1 MRRRL
6 IAICWTLTAGVVAV
20 AQTGAPPTVTTT
32 SLPAGIVGS
41 AYSATLTASGG
52 FPPYNSWSV
61 AAGAAGL
68 APGLSLSSATGV
80 ISGTPAA
87 AGTFNFTVTV
97 RDNQGSTSQPK
108 ALSITIVARLTITTT
123 SLPSGAVGAP
133 YSATLAAT
141 GGLSPYT
148 WVATGLPPGLALDS
162 FKGAISGTPTSAA
175 GSPFSVS
182 VTVMD
187 SPNGPSPQQATQ
199 RLTLVIAPS
208 VTVTTLSLPSG
219 TVGVPYSVTL
229 TASGGSPPYTWT
241 ATGNLPLGLT
251 LNSSGVIGGTPTAP
265 MGSPFNSFGVTAR
278 DSAGNSSLTQQL
290 SITIATGPTV
300 TTTSL
305 PAGIAGSP
313 YSAKLAASGTLPFN
327 WTVTGSLPPGLAL
340 DASAGVIAGTP
351 TTAAGSPFNFAV
363 VVKDSSGLTSPGQPL
378 SITITSGV
386 TVTTTALPGG
396 VVGQVYATQLVAGG
410 GVPPYGAWNAT
421 GPLPSGLSLN
431 PATGL
436 ISGTPTTAFGSPYN
450 FVVTVKDSQGNIS
463 PSKAL
468 SIIIAP
474 LAGGNGPSITKVT
487 GITDLISP
495 GSIGFVSG
503 SNFGLQPSVL
513 INGVSNLVVFSRA
526 DFIVFQISDRLQPGP
541 ATLIVQRGGIGSDP
555 FPVTLSPFSP
565 GIFTGANPDDN
576 FPTAGGRTS
585 PASPGDRVFLYATG
599 LGTQA
604 QPPPPLLFID
614 GQSFPIV
621 AGSTLPV
628 SIGDASAT
636 PIQIPIYYFEI
647 PLQAKPGNHSVTIQV
662 GGFTSNAVTLHVVSS
677 GLIHSQSGLTF
688 RAVAGQPPPP
698 PQSFSVL
705 SRSGP
710 LNFAVSTSTLPEG
723 LGWLSATPAA
733 GTTQAGQSGAPV
745 QVQVN
750 QSGLSAGTYFGVVTL
765 SSPDV
770 VNSPKYVVIVLNVSA
785 AGTNPGPELNK
796 TGLLFTGSPGGTD
809 PGPQTISVT
818 NLAAQPI
825 SFTASIAAGP
835 TNPFSVQPLSGNVN
849 AAQTVS
855 ITVKGSAAGL
865 AAGVY
870 SATLKVAF
878 SDGSVKNIGLVF
890 VVAAGA
896 SNSTSSAVR
905 AATSTCTPTKLIP
918 QIRQLENNFN
928 KSAGYPTPIEVV
940 IIDDCTAPMT
950 AGTVRVKFSNGDPT
964 LYPAN
969 QNNGLWTVTW
979 AAVNPRPSGITVT
992 VEAQQQERNLQGADQ
1007 VTGGIQPNTVVPS
1020 VNLGG
1025 VVESASYSAAPAPG
1039 SLVSI
1044 FGGKLSGG
1052 TGSAT
1057 QLPLSTLLLATKVQ
1071 VAGRELPLVFTS
1083 DGQVNAV
1090 LPYDLPV
1097 DATLQL
1103 VVKNANAI
1111 SPGQEFTVGV
1121 TRPAVFTLDNSG
1133 KGQGHI
1139 YKVDL
1144 AGNQTLAGAASPV
1157 KAGDVLVVY
1166 CSGLGAVDP
1175 PVSAGSAT
1183 PFTNLTRTVNP
1194 VTVTL
1199 AGKTAPVAFSGLTPG
1214 FTGLYQ
1220 VNITVPDGL
1229 PDDDATPVVLASA
1242 GQISVPATISV
1253 HK

>member
-1 MRRRL
+1 MRRHL
-6 IAICWTLTAGVVAV
+6 ISFCWILTAAALAV
-20 AQTGAPPTVTTT
+20 AQNFPTITTT
-32 SLPAGIVGS
+32 SLPAGLVGT
-41 AYSATLTASGG
+41 AYSATLTATGG
-52 FPPYNSWSV
+52 SPPYINWGV
-61 AAGAAGL
+61 IAGTQSL
-68 APGLSLSSATGV
+68 PPGLSLSSAGV
-80 ISGTPAA
+80 ISGVPTT
-87 AGTFNFTVTV
+87 AGVSNFFVTV
-97 RDNQGSTSQPK
+97 NDSKGNTAQPK
-108 ALSITIVARLTITTT
+108 GLSITITARLTIITA
-123 SLPSGAVGAP
+123 SLPSGTVGAP
-133 YSATLAAT
+133 YLATLAAT
-141 GGLSPYT
+141 GGLSPYSWSAT
-148 WVATGLPPGLALDS
+148 ALPTGLSLDS
-162 FKGAISGTPTSAA
+162 SKGVISGTPTTAV
-175 GSPFSVS
+175 GSPFSIS

-199 RLTLVIAPS
+199 RFSLVIAPGL
-208 VTVTTLSLPSG
+208 TVTTVFLPSG
-219 TVGVPYSVTL
+219 TVGMLYSVTL
-229 TASGGSPPYTWT
+229 TASGGSPPYSNWT
-241 ATGNLPLGLT
+241 AIGSLPLGLT
-251 LNSSGVIGGTPTAP
+251 LSPAGVISGTPVAP
-265 MGSPFNSFGVTAR
+265 MGSPFNSFGVTVK
-278 DSAGNSSLTQQL
+278 DSAGNTSPTQQL
-290 SITIATGPTV
+290 SIAIATGPTV

-327 WTVTGSLPPGLAL
+327 WTVAGSLPPGLTL
-340 DASAGVIAGTP
+340 DAATGAIAGTP
-351 TTAAGSPFNFAV
+351 TTAAGSPFNFSVAL
-363 VVKDSSGLTSPGQPL
+363 KDASGLTSPGQPL
-378 SITITSGV
+378 SITITGGV

-396 VVGQVYATQLVAGG
+396 SVGQAYSIQLVASG

-421 GPLPSGLSLN
+421 GPLPPGLILN
-431 PATGL
+431 PSTGL

-450 FVVTVKDSQGNIS
+450 FVVTVKDSQGNLS
-463 PSKAL
+463 PVRPL
-468 SIIIAP
+468 TITIAP
-474 LAGGNGPSITKVT
+474 LATGNAPAITRVM

-495 GSIGFVSG
+495 GAIGFVSG
-503 SNFGLQPSVL
+503 ANFGLQPSVL
-513 INGVSNLVVFSRA
+513 INGIPNLVVFSRP
-526 DFIVFQISDRLQPGP
+526 DYVVFQISDKLQPGP
-541 ATLIVQRGGIGSDP
+541 GSLVVQRNGVASDP
-555 FPVTLSPFSP
+555 FSVTLSPYSP
-565 GIFTGANPDDN
+565 GIFTGSNPDDN
-576 FPTAGGRTS
+576 FPTAGGRLNPPT
-585 PASPGDRVFLYATG
+585 PGDRVYFYATG
-599 LGTQA
+599 LGTLA
-604 QPPPPLLFID
+604 SPPPPVLLID
-614 GQSFPIV
+614 GQAVPIV
-621 AGSTLPV
+621 VGSSLPL

-636 PIQIPIYYFEI
+636 PIQIPVYYFDI
-647 PLQAKPGNHSVTIQV
+647 PLQAKPGNRSVTIQV

-698 PQSFSVL
+698 PQSFAVL
-705 SRSGP
+705 SGSGA
-710 LNFAVSTSTLPEG
+710 LNFTTSTSTLPEG
-723 LGWLSATPAA
+723 LGWLSVTPSA
-733 GTTQAGQSGAPV
+733 GTAQAGQSGVPV

-750 QSGLSAGTYFGVVTL
+750 PSGLSAGTYFGLVSL

-770 VNSPKYVVIVLNVSA
+770 ANSPKIVVVVLTVLA
-785 AGTNPGPELNK
+785 AGTNLGPELSK
-796 TGLLFTGSPGGTD
+796 TALLFTGSPGGTD

-825 SFTASIAAGP
+825 SFTASIAAGS
-835 TNPFSVQPLSGNVN
+835 TNSFSVQPLSGNVT
-849 AAQTVS
+849 AGQPVS
-855 ITVKGSAAGL
+855 ITVKASAAGL

-870 SATLKVAF
+870 SGTLRVTF
-878 SDGSVKNIGLVF
+878 SDGTVKNIGLLF
-890 VVAAGA
+890 VVAAGG
-896 SNSTSSAVR
+896 SNSVSSSFR
-905 AATSTCTPTKLIP
+905 AASSTCSPTKLVP
-918 QIRQLENNFN
+918 QIRQLEDNFN
-928 KSAGYPTPIEVV
+928 KSAGYPTPIEVS

-950 AGTVRVKFSNGDPT
+950 AGTVRLKFSNGDPT

-969 QNNGLWTVTW
+969 QHNGLWTVTW

-992 VEAQQQERNLQGADQ
+992 VEAQQQESNLQGTAQ

-1097 DATLQL
+1097 DTTLQL
-1103 VVKNANAI
+1103 IVRNANAI

-1121 TRPAVFTLDNSG
+1121 TRPAVFTVDNSG

-1139 YKVDL
+1139 YKVDS
-1144 AGNQTLAGAASPV
+1144 AANQTLAGAASPV

-1175 PVSAGSAT
+1175 PVAAGSAT

-1194 VTVTL
+1194 VTVTVG
-1199 AGKTAPVAFSGLTPG
+1199 GKSAPVAFSGLTPG

-1229 PDDDATPVVLASA
+1229 PDDGATPVVLTAA
-1242 GQISVPATISV
+1242 GQISAPVTISV